1 MTKTK
6 KILAILLLAVMLV
19 GAFTGCNSEPP
30 KSFQSMEDFK
40 HARIGIMTGSS
51 FDVLAKEYLPEA
63 DKLYFMNVS
72 DLIMN
77 LKQEKIDGILMD
89 KGLFTPL
96 SWVEIVLASFFCKLF
111 IEQQFYIQNLAV
123 INAKRLICVF
133 L

>member
-1 MTKTK
+1 MSLISQNSQPLVRGTGGATAFGKGETYQMTKTK

-77 LKQEKIDGILMD
+77 LKQERLMYLQEWL
-89 KGLFTPL
+89 KE
-96 SWVEIVLASFFCKLF
+96 V
-111 IEQQFYIQNLAV
+111 
-123 INAKRLICVF
+123 
-133 L
+133 